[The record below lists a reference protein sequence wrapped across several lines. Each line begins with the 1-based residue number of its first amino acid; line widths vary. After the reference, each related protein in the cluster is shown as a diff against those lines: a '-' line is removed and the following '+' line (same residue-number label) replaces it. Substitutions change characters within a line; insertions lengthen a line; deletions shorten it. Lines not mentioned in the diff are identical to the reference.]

1 MRTTPLLEDGRPMSL
16 AGALGRYMY
25 RIDSE
30 RMSPFLTSH
39 AKTLLIDAIA
49 CMLGGV
55 STEIVQIA
63 DRQAGS
69 SHEQA
74 LRATSL
80 STAARLPWTSLSWP
94 TARSEEHT
102 SELKSLMRIS
112 YAVFCLKKKKNNTY
126 VTK

>member
-30 RMSPFLTSH
+30 CMLPFLTSH

-49 CMLGGV
+49 CTLGGV
-55 STEIVQIA
+55 STEIVKIA

-69 SHEQA
+69 SH
-74 LRATSL
+74 
-80 STAARLPWTSLSWP
+80 
-94 TARSEEHT
+94 RSEEP
-102 SELKSLMRIS
+102 SELQLLMPIS
-112 YAVFCLKKKKNNTY
+112 FAVFCLKKKTSELHLLIHNSYSIICYN
-126 VTK
+126 

>member
-63 DRQAGS
+63 DRQAGGS
-69 SHEQA
+69 DEQA

-80 STAARLPWTSLSWP
+80 VDGRKVAVDVAVL
-94 TARSEEHT
+94 ANCRSEEHT
-102 SELKSLMRIS
+102 SELQSLMRIS
-112 YAVFCLKKKKNNTY
+112 
-126 VTK
+126 